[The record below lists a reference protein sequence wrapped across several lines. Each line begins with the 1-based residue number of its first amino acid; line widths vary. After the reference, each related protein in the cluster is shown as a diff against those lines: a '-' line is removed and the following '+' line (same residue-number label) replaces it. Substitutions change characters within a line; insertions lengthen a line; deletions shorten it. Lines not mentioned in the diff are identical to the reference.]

1 MLIVTGTVEVS
12 ETGVAS
18 MKTAATVM
26 GRASRAEDGCHVYAF
41 WQDLEQPNLFRVY
54 EEWESADAL
63 KAHGETEHMA
73 AFRKSL
79 GEIGVL
85 SRNIARF
92 EPGPMKTL

>member
-1 MLIVTGTVEVS
+1 MLIVTGTVEVA

-18 MKTAATVM
+18 MKAAATVM
-26 GRASRAEDGCHVYAF
+26 GQASRAEDGCHAYAF

-54 EEWESADAL
+54 EEWESVDAL
-63 KAHGETEHMA
+63 KAHAATDHMA
-73 AFRKSL
+73 EFRKSL

-85 SRNIARF
+85 SRNIVSF